1 LQIPADTAAAS
12 NPPVT
17 HGREMQMTEATFTSL
32 LGSRRIAL
40 PGAKAVGRANAHAM
54 IEVLLKLRR
63 KSEPCEPIGGHR
75 KAISREEL
83 AATFG
88 SSQADIG
95 TVSETFRKLGL
106 QVVKVDPAT
115 RSVELSGTV
124 AQMERAFQT
133 RLFEFSHPDGNYRGR
148 TGELKIP
155 SEIKDII
162 EGVFGMDDRR
172 VARRRRRPSHAGLTR
187 DVQSVP
193 ASWYVPAELAARYKF
208 PPGNGTGQAVGVLEF
223 GGGYFPADLQTFCT
237 EAGVAV
243 PNVVATSVD
252 GTSTSATDGAE
263 GEVMLD
269 IEVVAGVCPMA
280 TIVAYFA
287 HFGERGF
294 IKALDAAVQ
303 DATNNPKVLSI
314 SWGNPEEGGAWS
326 AAAINQV
333 NKSLQD
339 AALTGMTVC
348 VAAGDDG
355 SSDALQDGL
364 AHVDFPASSP
374 YVLAVGGTT
383 IPSKTAPLPDPVW
396 FEGSGIRDPN
406 VFNSGSTGGGVS
418 DVFPLPSWQQA
429 IEIHPVNPG
438 ARPGRVIPDLAAN
451 ADWGASPYLLVVD
464 GQAGPNGGTSAAT
477 PLVASMIALINGALG
492 AVGPV
497 GYLTPLLY
505 GPGPGG
511 STLGSQV
518 CTDIVSGGNATAQAG
533 GYSAGPGY
541 DAVSGWGCPNGSALL
556 QALQAAAAAV
566 APQSPADAPVM
577 AARERAHSG

>member
-1 LQIPADTAAAS
+1 
-12 NPPVT
+12 
-17 HGREMQMTEATFTSL
+17 
-32 LGSRRIAL
+32 
-40 PGAKAVGRANAHAM
+40 M
-54 IEVLLKLRR
+54 IEVLVKLRR
-63 KSEPCEPIGGHR
+63 ENEPPGPGDMPR

-88 SSQADIG
+88 SSQADIDI
-95 TVSETFRKLGL
+95 VSETFRKLGL
-106 QVVKVDPAT
+106 RVVKVDPAT

-148 TGELKIP
+148 TGDIKIP
-155 SEIKDII
+155 AEIKDIV

-172 VARRRRRPSHAGLTR
+172 VARRRRRRLSHAGLAR
-187 DVQSVP
+187 DVQSIP
-193 ASWYVPAELAARYKF
+193 ASWYMPAELATRYNF
-208 PPGNGTGQAVGVLEF
+208 PPGDGTDQAVGVLEF

-237 EAGVAV
+237 AAGVSV
-243 PNVVATSVD
+243 PKVVATSVD

-269 IEVVAGVCPMA
+269 IEVVAGVCPKA

-287 HFGERGF
+287 HFGEKGF

-303 DATNNPKVLSI
+303 DAANNPKVLSI
-314 SWGNPEEGGAWS
+314 SWGNPEEGGAWT
-326 AAAINQV
+326 AAAIRQV

-339 AALTGMTVC
+339 AAMTGMTVC

-383 IPSKTAPLPDPVW
+383 IPSKTAPLPDLVW
-396 FEGSGIRDPN
+396 FEGSGMRDPN

-418 DVFPLPSWQQA
+418 DVFPTPSWQQN

-438 ARPGRVIPDLAAN
+438 AKPGRVIPDLAAN

-464 GQAGPNGGTSAAT
+464 GQAQPNGGTSAAA

-492 AVGPV
+492 AAGPA

-511 STLGSQV
+511 ATLGSKA
-518 CTDIVSGGNATAQAG
+518 CRDIVSGNNSTAHAG
-533 GYSAGPGY
+533 GYSAGPEY

-556 QALQAAAAAV
+556 QALQAAAAA
-566 APQSPADAPVM
+566 APVPAM
-577 AARERAHSG
+577 AARESAHSS